1 MNTNSELENFNKR
14 IAELT
19 NQYYS
24 DNKKNTFFKTAQKM
38 DCAATVTNQIGI
50 DELIQKTVYIIPNTN
65 SVFMDYI
72 VFKTYATPENYN
84 KIVNFILTLF
94 DYCITTFGDYIVYV
108 NLESFTVSAAQRY
121 KNVIDLFLR
130 NCMASNTQYSIK
142 IKNMII
148 CNTPNTFQNI
158 SKFLTPF
165 IDPNVKTK
173 IVLCD
178 KEESK
183 EVFNKIFYTPIDR

>member
-14 IAELT
+14 ISELT

-24 DNKKNTFFKTAQKM
+24 DNKKNMFFKSSQKM
-38 DCAATVTNQIGI
+38 DCAAAVTNQIGI

-94 DYCITTFGDYIVYV
+94 DYCITTYGDYIVYV

-158 SKFLTPF
+158 AKFLTPF
-165 IDPNVKTK
+165 IDPIVKTK

-183 EVFNKIFYTPIDR
+183 EVFKNIFYTPIDR